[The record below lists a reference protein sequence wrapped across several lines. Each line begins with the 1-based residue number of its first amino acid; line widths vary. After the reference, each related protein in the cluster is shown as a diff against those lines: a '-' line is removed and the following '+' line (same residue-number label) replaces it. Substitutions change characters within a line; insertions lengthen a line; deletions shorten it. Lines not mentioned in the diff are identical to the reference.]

1 MPVAARLFDG
11 KTAKAQP
18 VLLTLAEDRL
28 YVTAED
34 GAPVGDWALAELR
47 DENRP
52 PRKGELR
59 LSLDHEEGR
68 IVVTD
73 IAFVEQL
80 RHLCPMLQKRRSAPV
95 GWWRPYAYWGGGA
108 VLSVVLIFTFVLPLL
123 AGQVARL
130 LPMETREQIGS
141 QARDFVVQSIA
152 RNNRTTPETVICTK
166 PEAEVILQKLVGLL
180 QLNTDADE
188 KVRKITV
195 VRTKQANAF
204 ALPGGELII
213 FSGLFDLAEH
223 PNGFAGVLAHEIAHV
238 AHNHPTRL
246 FVTSAG
252 VATVFS
258 VLLGDV
264 TGGTFLAALGQMT
277 LGSGYSRDFERE
289 ADQSA
294 IERMQG
300 AGFDVSP
307 MAGLMQKLSEQSDS
321 ESFLSFLDSHPGFEE
336 RIAALTEAGNRGGAA
351 LSEAEWAQLQGFCK

>member
-1 MPVAARLFDG
+1 MSVAARLFDG

-34 GAPVGDWALAELR
+34 GTPVGDWALAELR

-52 PRKGELR
+52 PREDDLR

-80 RHLCPMLQKRRSAPV
+80 RHLCPMLQKRRSAPA
-95 GWWRPYAYWGGGA
+95 GWWRPYAFWGGGA
-108 VLSVVLIFTFVLPLL
+108 VLSVVLIFTVILPLL

-141 QARDFVVQSIA
+141 QATDFIVQSIA
-152 RNNRTTPETVICTK
+152 RRGGTTPDAVTCSN
-166 PEAEVILQKLVGLL
+166 PEAEAVLQKLVSLL
-180 QLNTDADE
+180 QNEADADE
-188 KVRKITV
+188 TVRNITV
-195 VRTKQANAF
+195 VKTKQANAF
-204 ALPGGELII
+204 ALPGGQLII
-213 FSGLFDLAEH
+213 FSGLLDLADH
-223 PNGFAGVLAHEIAHV
+223 PNGFTGVLAHEMAHV

-246 FVTSAG
+246 FVTNAG

-264 TGGTFLAALGQMT
+264 TGGTFLATLGQMT

-294 IERMQG
+294 IERMQA
-300 AGFDVSP
+300 AGLDVSP
-307 MAGLMQKLSEQSDS
+307 MAGLMQKVGEQPGS

-336 RIAALTEAGNRGGAA
+336 RVATLMAAGNNGGAA
-351 LSEAEWAQLQGFCK
+351 LSEAEWAVLQGFCK

>member
-1 MPVAARLFDG
+1 MSVAARLFDG

-52 PRKGELR
+52 LREDELR

-80 RHLCPMLQKRRSAPV
+80 RHLCPTLQKRRSAPK
-95 GWWRPYAYWGGGA
+95 GWWRPYAFWGGGA
-108 VLSVVLIFTFVLPLL
+108 VLSVVLIFTVILPLL

-141 QARDFVVQSIA
+141 QATDFIVQSIA
-152 RNNRTTPETVICTK
+152 RRNGTTPEAVTCSN
-166 PEAEVILQKLVGLL
+166 PEAEAVLQ
-180 QLNTDADE
+180 N
-188 KVRKITV
+188 
-195 VRTKQANAF
+195 
-204 ALPGGELII
+204 
-213 FSGLFDLAEH
+213 
-223 PNGFAGVLAHEIAHV
+223 V

-246 FVTSAG
+246 FVTNAG
-252 VATVFS
+252 VATVLS
-258 VLLGDV
+258 ILLGDV

-294 IERMQG
+294 IERMQA
-300 AGFDVSP
+300 AGLDVSP
-307 MAGLMQKLSEQSDS
+307 MANLMQKLGEQPGS

-336 RIAALTEAGNRGGAA
+336 RVATLTAAGDNGSNA
-351 LSEAEWAQLQGFCK
+351 LSETEWAVLQGFCK